1 MSSCLSATSFLRASC
16 VSLAML
22 GLSSSGAR
30 AVEFT
35 AAKTVAIAGD
45 GFVGDLAAM
54 NDLEPLA
61 EIAALQRDRLP
72 ALSTFGQAASA
83 QADTQLR
90 SSVPSS
96 ARAHSL
102 FGGQVF
108 ANSSAAIPLLIGD
121 LEPVASPVSRP
132 LAGGRL
138 VGARPSLPLNRAP
151 LTRLPSATVTRTA
164 R

>member
-1 MSSCLSATSFLRASC
+1 MRSCLSVPLFIRVSC
-16 VSLAML
+16 VSVAML
-22 GLSSSGAR
+22 GLTSSGAR
-30 AVEFT
+30 GVEFT
-35 AAKTVAIAGD
+35 APATGGPAAA
-45 GFVGDLAAM
+45 GFVSDLAVM

-61 EIAALQRDRLP
+61 AIAAIQRDQLP
-72 ALSTFGQAASA
+72 ALSAFGQAESP

-96 ARAHSL
+96 ARARSL

-121 LEPVASPVSRP
+121 LEPVASSVSRP
-132 LAGGRL
+132 LSGGRL